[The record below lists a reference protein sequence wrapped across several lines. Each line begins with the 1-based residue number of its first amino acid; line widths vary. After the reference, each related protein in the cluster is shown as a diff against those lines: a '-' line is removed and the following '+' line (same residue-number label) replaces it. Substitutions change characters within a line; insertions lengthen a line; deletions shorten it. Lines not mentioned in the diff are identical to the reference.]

1 MRARMA
7 FGGASPGRIGMRGQA
22 ASGRLGAN
30 GGRGRGPRAIANR
43 GTQRSQSD
51 PPISAAIRL
60 TSCLFSTVR
69 RAKIRCR
76 SELEPAHRIDKGL
89 IKIAFLQETHGSGVR
104 FWKYSPDVS
113 GNHAA
118 GSRLGWDGP
127 KKTLIGGVQVKG
139 YTRSQ
144 V

>member
-60 TSCLFSTVR
+60 TSCLFPLSGAQKSAVE
-69 RAKIRCR
+69 AR
-76 SELEPAHRIDKGL
+76 SNLPHRIDKWL
-89 IKIAFLQETHGSGVR
+89 IKIAFLQETHGPGAP
-104 FWKYSPDVS
+104 FFEIFP
-113 GNHAA
+113 
-118 GSRLGWDGP
+118 
-127 KKTLIGGVQVKG
+127 
-139 YTRSQ
+139 
-144 V
+144 